1 MCVFVCLCCVC
12 VCVCLCLCVF
22 VCVCVCLCLC
32 VCVFVC
38 VCLCL
43 CVCAFV
49 LIILHQGGL
58 ATFHSLPEKL
68 EAVLMAILGAASST
82 QVPDKR
88 TNMDLKPRQPVV
100 FAFAVIFTNS
110 PSCHLP
116 AICVVP

>member
-1 MCVFVCLCCVC
+1 MDKSQRGEAATPLVVLFECHTGVAKGLCVC
-12 VCVCLCLCVF
+12 VCVR
-22 VCVCVCLCLC
+22 
-32 VCVFVC
+32 
-38 VCLCL
+38 
-43 CVCAFV
+43 AFV